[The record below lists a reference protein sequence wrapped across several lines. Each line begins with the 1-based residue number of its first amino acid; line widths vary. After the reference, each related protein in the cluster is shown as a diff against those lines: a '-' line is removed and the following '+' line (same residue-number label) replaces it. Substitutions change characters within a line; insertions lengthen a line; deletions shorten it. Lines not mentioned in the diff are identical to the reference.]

1 MMRAVQLMYEGWIDV
16 WYWMSW
22 CLIVVI
28 WLAII
33 DSAIGMAVGQALAAI
48 VG

>member
-16 WYWMSW
+16 WYVWMSW

-33 DSAIGMAVGQALAAI
+33 DSVAIGMAVGQAL
-48 VG
+48 